1 MRYKAIFFD
10 VGNTLLYPYPSV
22 GAVCAEVL
30 ASHGYNVPLDRL
42 AEALSRA
49 DEYYEEKYREDDTF
63 WLTEERAISLWMDLY
78 ALVMVKVGLSAEPHL
93 SAGGGGGESEASR
106 MAREIYD
113 EFGHSERW
121 RTYPD
126 VLPVLRELKERGFI
140 LGIISNW
147 DTRLP
152 SLCVELGFSS
162 LLSFVIA
169 SAAVGSLK
177 PQLRIFELGLR
188 RAGVGASEAIHV
200 GDHYYADVMG
210 ARCAGITPI
219 LIDREKRGI
228 KSDCP
233 VIESLDELLSCNLLR
248 TG

>member
-1 MRYKAIFFD
+1 MRYKAVFFD

-22 GAVCAEVL
+22 EAICAEVL
-30 ASHGYNVPLDRL
+30 ANHGYNVSLGRL

-63 WLTEERAISLWMDLY
+63 WLSEERAVSLWTDLY
-78 ALVMVKVGLSAEPHL
+78 TLVMMEVGLSADPIHP
-93 SAGGGGGESEASR
+93 AGGGGGKSEASG

-152 SLCVELGFSS
+152 SLCVELGFSP

-177 PQLRIFELGLR
+177 PQPCIFELGLW
-188 RAGVGASEAIHV
+188 RAGVEASEAIHV

-210 ARCAGITPI
+210 ARCVGITPI